1 MRDIF
6 RDSAAGQLFRFITR
20 RPLASYPEDALDFRL
35 PVSNKQPNPSLS
47 TPIHSIKS
55 DKVKESQTHD
65 PSSPDEDPEKAQSRT
80 PVPSH
85 HTNDGITIVTWY
97 SENDPENPHN
107 WSSAKKLWVSFL
119 ILTYTF
125 SVYIGSS
132 LYTASEADIT
142 SVFGV
147 CDTAAALGLSLY
159 VIGYGIGPMLFSP
172 LSEIP
177 AIGRNPPYVITYAI
191 FVILC
196 VPTSLVNNFGGLL
209 VLRLLLGFFGS
220 PCLATGGASY
230 GDFYGGKEMPI
241 AIALW
246 GGGATLAPVSSS
258 FVPQVHR

>member
-6 RDSAAGQLFRFITR
+6 RDSAIGQLLRFITSR
-20 RPLASYPEDALDFRL
+20 RHASYPEDYPDFQL
-35 PVSNKQPNPSLS
+35 PVSNKQPNPSLG
-47 TPIHSIKS
+47 TPTHSIRL
-55 DKVKESQTHD
+55 DKDKESQTQD
-65 PSSPDEDPEKAQSRT
+65 PSSLDENPENAQHQT
-80 PVPSH
+80 PVPNH
-85 HTNDGITIVTWY
+85 YPNDGITIVTWY

-107 WSSAKKLWVSFL
+107 WSSTKKLWVSFL

-132 LYTASEADIT
+132 LYTASEGDIT
-142 SVFGV
+142 SIFGV
-147 CDTAAALGLSLY
+147 SDTASALGLSLY

-177 AIGRNPPYVITYAI
+177 VIGRNPPYVITYAI

-196 VPTSLVNNFGGLL
+196 VPTSLVNSFGGLL
-209 VLRLLLGFFGS
+209 VLRLSLGFFGS

-258 FVPQVHR
+258 FVPRMR